1 MSIDASHNF
10 ADNYWLLMIIWYE
23 KSWDPRLLVEG
34 PSITPLWRSQH
45 SQLSAN
51 QKPLVFVFVFDDLV
65 CVMVILVGLGNR
77 WSSLTP
83 TPSSPSLTFL
93 ILHSPQ
99 RESCW
104 HLSHPIPRVA
114 TVVLIF
120 DNNWCNIDHKLKN
133 INHLSKPFLF
143 STPLWHLSHLTF
155 PSSSTISN
163 QSAGY
168 ALPALA

>member
-1 MSIDASHNF
+1 
-10 ADNYWLLMIIWYE
+10 MIIWYE

-34 PSITPLWRSQH
+34 PFGLLTSSIAPLWRSQH

-133 INHLSKPFLF
+133 ITCFTS
-143 STPLWHLSHLTF
+143 
-155 PSSSTISN
+155 PSL
-163 QSAGY
+163 
-168 ALPALA
+168 LPAPFPISLLDMRCLHSVIFNPYPNTLFLLLLLLQFR